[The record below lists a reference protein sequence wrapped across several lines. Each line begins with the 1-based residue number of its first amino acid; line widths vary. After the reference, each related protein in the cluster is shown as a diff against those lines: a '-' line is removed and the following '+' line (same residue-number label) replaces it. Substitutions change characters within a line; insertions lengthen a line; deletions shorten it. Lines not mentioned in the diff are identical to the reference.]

1 MPGETWT
8 RQAEPALHGEHGGY
22 DCRASATARASPSV
36 DVEMHRG
43 STPKR
48 RDSPSRNADT
58 VDAFLDSKKT
68 RHGGRQVCNVYIMG
82 STFPTG
88 APHEEP
94 DIERSPVTDQQDNDE
109 EESPCVAPELVVE
122 WRDYIFRLRL
132 SRDRTLC
139 LVPVTKRRWLE
150 MMVSLWEGKMECVFR
165 HRRRFG
171 QEGRIRTKDVGSPL

>member
-22 DCRASATARASPSV
+22 DCRASATARASPAV

-48 RDSPSRNADT
+48 GDSPSRNADT

-68 RHGGRQVCNVYIMG
+68 RHGGRQVCTVYIMG

-88 APHEEP
+88 VPHEEP
-94 DIERSPVTDQQDNDE
+94 DIERSPVTDQQDSDE
-109 EESPCVAPELVVE
+109 EESPYVTRTCRFVAQTTSFPIRLAGPWARQSRRQAEL
-122 WRDYIFRLRL
+122 
-132 SRDRTLC
+132 DR
-139 LVPVTKRRWLE
+139 
-150 MMVSLWEGKMECVFR
+150 
-165 HRRRFG
+165 
-171 QEGRIRTKDVGSPL
+171 